1 MTTERGFP
9 LNVVSLF
16 NERIYSCNREFTWEE
31 IKPDWFEVAPLGG

>member
-1 MTTERGFP
+1 MTTGRGFP

-16 NERIYSCNREFTWEE
+16 NERIYSYNRDFTWEE